1 MMASAQRH
9 GELIADLAAEG
20 AVLREAQMIGI
31 CGPAPANQTRLFGH
45 EFNVL
50 LVTKAAW
57 LGVGQPAL
65 VDFITPFTTLPL
77 PSAMAVLSDPTDRRS
92 LDEDGCGANLF
103 DDRGTSPLSAAF
115 PSVASLALQL

>member
-20 AVLREAQMIGI
+20 AVLREAQMMGI

-57 LGVGQPAL
+57 LGMGQPAL
-65 VDFITPFTTLPL
+65 VDAVGNGCPVGPHGPPLARRRRLRREFI
-77 PSAMAVLSDPTDRRS
+77 
-92 LDEDGCGANLF
+92 
-103 DDRGTSPLSAAF
+103 
-115 PSVASLALQL
+115 